1 MYRHEFDNGA
11 QLQTASFAA
20 DAGETTFSTLD
31 VRPIENSG
39 LLSAGVNL
47 LGKDGI
53 TVSLK
58 YSAEVASGY
67 VSQGGALRVRWAF

>member
-1 MYRHEFDNGA
+1 
-11 QLQTASFAA
+11 
-20 DAGETTFSTLD
+20 

-39 LLSAGVNL
+39 VLSAGVNL

-58 YSAEVASGY
+58 YSAEIASGY